1 MMLTLDRVHAY
12 HGKAQV
18 LHGVTLTVAAGEI
31 VSLTGRN
38 GAGKT
43 TLLRAMAGL
52 MPVTAGRLEL
62 NGTNVTHLAAHRLSR
77 RGVND
82 VPETRCIFP
91 NLTVEENLLL
101 ATFAHAP
108 SDWTL
113 SRLYALFPRL
123 QERAR
128 SPGDSLSRGEQQ
140 MLAIA
145 RGLLTGPKFL
155 LLDEPTEGL
164 APLIVDDL
172 VAAIRDVGREGV
184 GVVLVEQKLTVPMAL
199 ASRQYVIENGQIV
212 WQGTTDQLR
221 SAKAE
226 VEALLGF

>member
-1 MMLTLDRVHAY
+1 
-12 HGKAQV
+12 
-18 LHGVTLTVAAGEI
+18 
-31 VSLTGRN
+31 
-38 GAGKT
+38 
-43 TLLRAMAGL
+43 
-52 MPVTAGRLEL
+52 
-62 NGTNVTHLAAHRLSR
+62 
-77 RGVND
+77 
-82 VPETRCIFP
+82 
-91 NLTVEENLLL
+91 
-101 ATFAHAP
+101 
-108 SDWTL
+108 
-113 SRLYALFPRL
+113 
-123 QERAR
+123 
-128 SPGDSLSRGEQQ
+128 

-212 WQGTTDQLR
+212 WEGTTDQLR
-221 SAKAE
+221 GAKAE